1 MSFKQAMD
9 YVRSKRS
16 VICPNYGFQN
26 QLKRYELILKKPKQ
40 QKKEFSYANYSDFT
54 EKKIVMDFIYDD
66 DKKQQKRQEKFSYT
80 ISGTK
85 NNNSYVGNLSGTFND
100 PSGFLRGKSVN
111 YATKR
116 RQPDLTPDYKA
127 AQKYTKQYL
136 STKL

>member
-1 MSFKQAMD
+1 
-9 YVRSKRS
+9 
-16 VICPNYGFQN
+16 
-26 QLKRYELILKKPKQ
+26 
-40 QKKEFSYANYSDFT
+40 
-54 EKKIVMDFIYDD
+54 MDFIYDD

-85 NNNSYVGNLSGTFND
+85 NNSYIGNLSGTFND

-136 STKL
+136 SMKL